1 MEAVTFHKGQ
11 EVLFRGAMCI
21 NVIITLKPKTAIVW
35 EKSTKKAHIKR
46 LSSLKP
52 FVKKA

>member
-1 MEAVTFHKGQ
+1 MEAITFRKGQ
-11 EVLFRGAMCI
+11 EVLFRGAMCV
-21 NVIITLKPKTAIVW
+21 NIILTLKPKTAIVW
-35 EKSTKKAHIKR
+35 EKSTNKARIKR